1 MKAKIVALGG
11 DGIGPEVMEEGL
23 RVLSAVEEV
32 TGLDIEVRKFR
43 CGWQYFQQHT
53 SLWEEGTFE
62 ACKEWADAVL
72 FGAVGWPGARPKRW
86 GTYDGSVILDLR
98 YGLEL
103 YANLRPV
110 RLLTGVPVLLNKR
123 QVKVWEPDHV
133 DLVFV
138 RENLEDL
145 YFGAMSTP
153 YPTDSTDIQVDERTT
168 TRKGSTRIVRFAFE
182 EAIRRAGKVGR
193 RKGHRS
199 SVTCVDKSN
208 AFPGCALFRDVFEK
222 VAQEFKR
229 MPTMKYYVDA
239 FQLALLQDPARFDV
253 VVTPNFIG
261 DIVTDLA
268 ALLQGGLG
276 MAPSANIG
284 DKKALFEPVHGSAPD
299 ITGKGIANPTGM
311 ILSVGMM
318 LGWLGQRSGDK
329 RFTKASELVNSAVA
343 EHYASPGP
351 KTPDLGGKAT
361 TNEVAGAIIKLITH

>member
-1 MKAKIVALGG
+1 MTAKIVSLGG

-23 RVLSAVEEV
+23 RVLSAVGEV

-43 CGWQYFQQHT
+43 CGWQYFQEHT
-53 SLWEEGTFE
+53 SLWEEGTFT

-103 YANLRPV
+103 YANIRPV
-110 RLLTGVPVLLNKR
+110 RLLPGVPTILNKK
-123 QVKVWEPDHV
+123 QVNVWEPDHV
-133 DLVFV
+133 DLVIV

-153 YPTDSTDIQVDERTT
+153 YPTDSTDIQIDERTT
-168 TRKGSTRIVRFAFE
+168 SRKGSTRIIRFAFE
-182 EAIRRAGKVGR
+182 EAIRRAGKKDR
-193 RKGHRS
+193 RKGHTS

-208 AFPGCALFRDVFEK
+208 AFPGCALFRAVFEK
-222 VAQEFKR
+222 VAEDFKKI
-229 MPTMKYYVDA
+229 PTLRYYVDA

-284 DKKALFEPVHGSAPD
+284 DKKAMFEPVHGSAPD
-299 ITGKGIANPTGM
+299 IAGKGIANPTGM

-318 LGWLGQRSGDK
+318 LDWLGQRSGNRK
-329 RFTKASELVNSAVA
+329 FKKASELVETAVA
-343 EHYASPGP
+343 GHYSSSGP
-351 KTPDLGGKAT
+351 RTPDLGGKGKTKAVT
-361 TNEVAGAIIKLITH
+361 DSIVKRIKK